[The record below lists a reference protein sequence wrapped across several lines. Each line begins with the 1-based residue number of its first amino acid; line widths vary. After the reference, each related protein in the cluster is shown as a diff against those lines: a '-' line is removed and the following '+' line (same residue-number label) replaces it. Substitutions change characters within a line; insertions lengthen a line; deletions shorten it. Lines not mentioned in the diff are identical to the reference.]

1 MPRAAFRIIPP
12 IQWMGL
18 FSLLWSC
25 PSELQDLCQA
35 ASTKITIGKWH
46 IGRQS
51 LENLFTFSR
60 SDLVPTSVKII
71 LDMGGRIPAC
81 SGRYWTTR
89 GWLYK
94 ILARALSHPWY
105 RTEPLSRNK
114 GFLFAPVRWRLM
126 SPSWLFRFY
135 TKGLFCMSGWSKQ
148 NRKGRKLSLQ
158 HISACS
164 NSVIAIG
171 SSKGCRKLRTEENV
185 WLVKLTLFEESLGIC
200 QLCFIQAF

>member
-18 FSLLWSC
+18 FSPLWSC

-35 ASTKITIGKWH
+35 AGTKITIGKWH

-51 LENLFTFSR
+51 LEKLFTFSK

-71 LDMGGRIPAC
+71 SDVGGCVPAC

-94 ILARALSHPWY
+94 ILTRALSHPWY
-105 RTEPLSRNK
+105 RTEPLSWNK
-114 GFLFAPVRWRLM
+114 GFLFAPLRWRLM
-126 SPSWLFRFY
+126 TPSWLFRFH

-158 HISACS
+158 HVSAQTP
-164 NSVIAIG
+164 
-171 SSKGCRKLRTEENV
+171 SS
-185 WLVKLTLFEESLGIC
+185 
-200 QLCFIQAF
+200 Q